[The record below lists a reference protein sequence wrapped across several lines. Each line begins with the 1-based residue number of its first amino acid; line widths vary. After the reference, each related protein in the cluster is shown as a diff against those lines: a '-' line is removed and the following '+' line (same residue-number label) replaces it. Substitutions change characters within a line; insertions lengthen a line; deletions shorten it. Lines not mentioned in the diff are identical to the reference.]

1 MAKLTY
7 FSHAAW
13 MIESKG
19 HKILIDPFLDGN
31 PTSPVKA
38 KDVKA
43 DFIIITHAHGDHI
56 GDAVPIA
63 KTCNALIIS
72 NFEIANWCSEKG
84 VKTHGMHIGGSR
96 QFPFGTVKLTPAF
109 HGSSF
114 PDGTYGGMPTGV
126 LITVEGKTVYHSGD
140 TGLFSDMK
148 LIAEMN
154 PIDIALLPIGDNFT
168 MGLTDAVKAVEFLKP
183 KKVIPMHY
191 RTFGIID
198 TDPGEFRKMVQKSGV
213 DVQVLDYGQ
222 SVEF

>member
-13 MIESKG
+13 MIESNG

-63 KTCNALIIS
+63 KACNALIIS

-198 TDPGEFRKMVQKSGV
+198 ADPGEFRKMVQKSGV

-222 SVEF
+222 TVDF

>member
-13 MIESKG
+13 MIESRG

-43 DFIIITHAHGDHI
+43 DFIIVTHAHGDHI
-56 GDAVPIA
+56 GDTVPIA
-63 KTCNALIIS
+63 RACDALIIS
-72 NFEIANWCSEKG
+72 NFEIANWCSAKG
-84 VKTHGMHIGGSR
+84 VKSHGMHIGGFR
-96 QFPFGTVKLTPAF
+96 QFPFGSIKLTQAF

-126 LITVEGKTVYHSGD
+126 LVMVEGKTIFHSGD

-154 PIDIALLPIGDNFT
+154 PIDIALIPIGDNFT
-168 MGLTDAVKAVEFLKP
+168 MGVSDAVKAVEFLKP

-191 RTFGIID
+191 RTFGVID
-198 TDPGEFRKMVQKSGV
+198 VNPEDFKKRVQKTGV
-213 DVQVLDYGQ
+213 DVQILDYGQ
-222 SVEF
+222 TVEF

>member
-198 TDPGEFRKMVQKSGV
+198 ADPGEFRKMVQKSGV